1 MSRVDRIQ
9 ENKARTLAKV
19 SGDVDGQDPLDS
31 SDTSDSGDIRVI
43 SSIGDTLSDVTSNIG
58 DFASD
63 TFSSVKDF
71 ASGIF
76 SDKSKEERKEEFQDQ
91 ASTATVSGNSATVDP
106 TKKFSGPALS
116 NPVAEQSVTDVVGN
130 SRNRSSSSEASSSGT
145 NSVVK
150 NPLNDF
156 ASYNCIF
163 TLGVLSLNDSNNPLT
178 SYRKSGATY
187 TILRS
192 GGGGIDA
199 SRVTT
204 GFEKNGNLEYFI
216 DDVEVE
222 SIMAPNQ
229 QTGIS
234 LGTRI
239 SFKVYEP
246 YSLGLFLQSLE
257 IAALKAN
264 HKNYVQAPYLLEVD
278 FIGWDSNGV
287 SKPAQYCSRKIPF
300 KLINIEFNVENGGS
314 VYEVEAIPWNEQTL
328 ADDVQKITDP
338 VEIVGATAAEVLS
351 FGQQSLTQVLNQK
364 QRETA
369 ENDNLPLSDLYAIR
383 FPKSRVRGG
392 AVNSSSSEG
401 RSATVSKESA
411 SGSSVISTAQYESRI
426 GSFFSK
432 ASSENNSNIFQG
444 LVSASTTDVNDI
456 GSSTM
461 VENYNQGGNHAFP
474 RGLFTYDKETQVY
487 KRNGI
492 ELSLS
497 DNERTFKFPQGMTVQ
512 KIIEEIVLI
521 SSYGENA
528 NAKPDK
534 DGMLTWFKVETE
546 CYLLDSPEVEE
557 ALGRKPRVYVYNVV
571 PYRVHASINSPPN
584 KGGKGAENLAKQV
597 SKKYNYIYSGA
608 NKDVLS
614 FDIQF
619 RTAFFEAV
627 KSDRSNSSDGDR
639 KGDSGSRTQQDET
652 TQKGMD
658 DTPGDIDS
666 RYPYRSV
673 IAEGEYTGGGSES
686 NAKISLAKHFH
697 NTLLNSKADLITAD
711 LEIWGDPYFLPD
723 SGMGNYSAPKS
734 GAKDTITA
742 DGSMDYQRNEVYI
755 LVNFKTP
762 VDYKAMGGMSF
773 QSETTTIQGFSGF
786 YRVIR
791 VDTTI
796 SGNKFTQKL
805 ELVRQRNQTLNGIG
819 GNAVVDKQNAPS
831 DK

>member
-9 ENKARTLAKV
+9 EDKARTLAKV
-19 SGDVDGQDPLDS
+19 SGDIDSQDPLDS
-31 SDTSDSGDIRVI
+31 GDTSDSGDIRVI
-43 SSIGDTLSDVTSNIG
+43 SEIGDTLSDVTSNIG

-76 SDKSKEERKEEFQDQ
+76 SDKSKEQRKEEFQDQ
-91 ASTATVSGNSATVDP
+91 ESTVTVTSNSATVDP
-106 TKKFSGPALS
+106 TRKFSGPASS
-116 NPVAEQSVTDVVGN
+116 NPVAEVPVTDVVGSGVRN
-130 SRNRSSSSEASSSGT
+130 SPSSEANSPGT

-156 ASYNCIF
+156 ASHNCIF
-163 TLGVLSLNDSNNPLT
+163 TLGVLSPNDVNNPRT

-192 GGGGIDA
+192 GGGGIDPR
-199 SRVTT
+199 RVTT

-216 DDVEVE
+216 DDVSVE
-222 SIMAPNQ
+222 SIIAPNQ
-229 QTGIS
+229 QTGMS

-257 IAALKAN
+257 IASLKAG
-264 HKNYVQAPYLLEVD
+264 HKNYIEAAFLLEID

-300 KLINIEFNVENGGS
+300 KFLNIEFNVENGGS
-314 VYEVEAIPWNEQTL
+314 VYEVDAIPWNEQSL
-328 ADDVQKITDP
+328 ADAAQNVTDP
-338 VEIVGATAAEVLS
+338 VEIVGSTVAEVLS

-364 QRETA
+364 QREIA
-369 ENDNLPLSDLYAIR
+369 ESDQLPLSDLYAIR

-392 AVNSSSSEG
+392 DVNNSSTEG
-401 RSATVSKESA
+401 RSATVSKENTA
-411 SGSSVISTAQYESRI
+411 GSSVISTSQYESRI
-426 GSFFSK
+426 SSFFSK
-432 ASSENNSNIFQG
+432 ASSQNNSNIFQG
-444 LVSASTTDVNDI
+444 LVSSSTTDVNDI

-461 VENYNQGGNHAFP
+461 VENYNQGGNHPFP
-474 RGLFTYDKETQVY
+474 RGSFTYDKETQVY

-497 DNERTFKFPQGMTVQ
+497 DNERAFKFPQGMTIQ
-512 KIIEEIVLI
+512 KIIEEVVLI
-521 SSYGENA
+521 SSYGDNA

-557 ALGRKPRVYVYNVV
+557 ALGRKPRVYVFNVV
-571 PYRVHASINSPPN
+571 PYRVHASYNSPPN
-584 KGGKGAENLAKQV
+584 KGSKGAVNLAKQV
-597 SKKYNYIYSGA
+597 SKKYNYIYSGT

-619 RTAFFEAV
+619 RTGFFEAV
-627 KSDRSNSSDGDR
+627 KADRSNSSDGDR
-639 KGDSGSRTQQDET
+639 KGNSSSRTQTDESPP
-652 TQKGMD
+652 KGMD
-658 DTPGDIDS
+658 DTPGDKDA

-673 IAEGEYTGGGSES
+673 IAKGEFTGGGSES

-697 NTLLNSKADLITAD
+697 DTLLNSKADLITAD

-723 SGMGNYSAPKS
+723 SGMGNYSAAKS
-734 GAKDTITA
+734 GSKDTITA
-742 DGSMDYQRNEVYI
+742 DGAMDYQRNEVYI

-791 VDTTI
+791 VDTII

-805 ELVRQRNQTLNGIG
+805 GLVRQRNQTLNGIG
-819 GNAVVDKQNAPS
+819 GKAVVDKQNAPS